1 MFAIASIADCVGD
14 SLSPFYSQIMPIIKH
29 LYIHPPITQYT
40 LTDPADLTA
49 YRANALECITC
60 VGAAVGGG
68 LFKNDAR
75 EILDVMY
82 HEGLGEVEQD
92 GSNMKVYMM
101 TVSDNNDNDNDNNND
116 NDNDNNNDNDEHE
129 HDEHDEHDDWNKDK
143 NTIDMNE

>member
-14 SLSPFYSQIMPIIKH
+14 SLSPFYDQIMPIIKH

-101 TVSDNNDNDNDNNND
+101 TVSDNNNNNNENDNNNENENENE
-116 NDNDNNNDNDEHE
+116 NDDNDE
-129 HDEHDEHDDWNKDK
+129 
-143 NTIDMNE
+143 